1 MEQDQAT
8 HGDDKSLVSTR
19 VMDIATALFFI
30 VLGAIVIYD
39 SMRLGNSWGDMG
51 PESGYFP
58 FYIGCLLIFGAV
70 LIILSAIAPGNKA
83 IGDSSFVSRG
93 QIKSVIKVYIPT
105 VVYVLLMNYIG
116 LYAAAALYII
126 GFMMINGGYSFVRTL
141 PFAIVVPLLIFAM
154 FEIWFLVPLPKGPI
168 EAALGL

>member
-1 MEQDQAT
+1 MEQDQAA

-19 VMDIATALFFI
+19 AMDIALALFFI
-30 VLGAIVIYD
+30 ALGAIVIFD
-39 SMRLGNSWGDMG
+39 SMRIGNSWGDMG

-70 LIILSAIAPGNKA
+70 MIIVSAMMPGNKA
-83 IGDSSFVSRG
+83 VGDSSFVTRG

-105 VVYVLLMNYIG
+105 VLYVLLMSYIG

-126 GFMMINGGYSFVRTL
+126 GFMMVNGGYSFVRTL
-141 PFAIVVPLLIFAM
+141 PYAIIVPACIFVM
-154 FEIWFLVPLPKGPI
+154 FEVWFLVPLPKGPI